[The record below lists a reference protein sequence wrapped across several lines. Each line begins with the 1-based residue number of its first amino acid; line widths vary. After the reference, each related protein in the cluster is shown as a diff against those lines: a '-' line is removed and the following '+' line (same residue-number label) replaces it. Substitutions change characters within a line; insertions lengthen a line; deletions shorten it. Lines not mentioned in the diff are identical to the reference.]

1 MVTNNPSFNLSTPL
15 HPGLVHFGYV
25 VRDIDSAVVRFET
38 EGYEVQIA
46 PTTDPVQGVH
56 VAQLTDGVTPV
67 ELVSPLG
74 PDAPVASRL
83 KRGGGLDHLC
93 YAVEDVASALANE
106 ELRGGIIVC
115 QPVYAV
121 AFERTV
127 GFAFRKSGLIVEYMS
142 LEAND
147 G

>member
-1 MVTNNPSFNLSTPL
+1 MALDPYTLDLSTPFRE
-15 HPGLVHFGYV
+15 GLVHVGYV
-25 VRDIDSAVVRFET
+25 VSRIDAAVGRFMN
-38 EGYEVQIA
+38 EGFEVQIP
-46 PTTDPVQGVH
+46 PTPDPNQGVY

-67 ELVSPLG
+67 ELVSPIG
-74 PDAPVASRL
+74 PEAPVNSRL

-93 YAVEDVASALANE
+93 YAVEDVASALEKE

-121 AFERTV
+121 AFQRTV
-127 GFAFRKSGLIVEYMS
+127 GFAFRKSGLIVEYMA
-142 LEAND
+142 LEVDN